1 MGGGCGRFSVEL
13 WISGGH
19 YSTIGTLSHNPP
31 DKPNAS
37 LSTVCDTTVC
47 SFTTASPPPGDS
59 VPETE
64 TREQEPLPA
73 KETPLPQ
80 SEAGP
85 SPMMRADT
93 NSFLPDVLSTAPTKL
108 KNLAVWAWRG
118 LVLICMTC
126 VFAYLETTDMSL
138 LAVCA
143 MAGCSLVS
151 ISMYELSGS
160 IGMAVAV
167 AFFVGVCVGVRI
179 LTKQID
185 MMEVFAAKF
194 GEADVTLDLENLQQ
208 IEASTGELVPSSH
221 FHPGSLVVIFLPLS
235 LPLSFS
241 PHSSSATHMLPHVFI
256 YSGVLSICRVGGGGG
271 GMVGKGGT
279 HDSDNLQIDARGLPL
294 EVCQFTLR
302 FEF

>member
-1 MGGGCGRFSVEL
+1 M
-13 WISGGH
+13 
-19 YSTIGTLSHNPP
+19 T
-31 DKPNAS
+31 
-37 LSTVCDTTVC
+37 
-47 SFTTASPPPGDS
+47 
-59 VPETE
+59 
-64 TREQEPLPA
+64 
-73 KETPLPQ
+73 
-80 SEAGP
+80 
-85 SPMMRADT
+85 RADT

-108 KNLAVWAWRG
+108 KNLAVYAWRG
-118 LVLICMTC
+118 LVLICMTF
-126 VFAYLETTDMSL
+126 VFAYLETTDLSL

-151 ISMYELSGS
+151 INMYELSGS

-194 GEADVTLDLENLQQ
+194 GEADITLDLENLQQ
-208 IEASTGELVPSSH
+208 IEASTGELVLSSH

-235 LPLSFS
+235 LSLSLSPFLSSPLLFS
-241 PHSSSATHMLPHVFI
+241 DAYATTCFHLFRC
-256 YSGVLSICRVGGGGG
+256 LSICRVGGGGG